1 MSETVFQTLRSTALR
16 ALAKAASSGHLDLDD
31 ATFTVQKH
39 FPSLGKASQAEA
51 IAGLRW
57 LGTVAR
63 DAKSAAAML
72 TLLADARESLERARE
87 DIALVWTG
95 PDSLGAENRDT
106 APVMEA
112 MFAGATKSVL
122 LAGYNFQPGAHFD
135 ALRAALAA
143 HPTLRVEVFA
153 HVFRK
158 PGHTEAES
166 IAAHRKML
174 HKAFGDEVMPRLDV
188 WQPAHALA
196 SKASFS
202 LHAKVVVVDRR
213 QVLVTSANFSF
224 SAQET
229 NIELG
234 LQLDDH
240 ALANRIHAQF
250 LGLCKHHHMV
260 RFT

>member
-1 MSETVFQTLRSTALR
+1 MSERAFPTLRATVLR
-16 ALAKAASSGHLDLDD
+16 ALAKAASSGHLDLTD
-31 ATFTVQKH
+31 ATFAVQKH
-39 FPSLGKASQAEA
+39 LPALGTAGQSEA
-51 IAGLRW
+51 AAGLRW

-63 DAKSAAAML
+63 DAKSAAAVL
-72 TLLADARESLERARE
+72 TLLADAREALERARE

-106 APVMEA
+106 APVIEA

-122 LAGYNFQPGAHFD
+122 LSGYNFQPGAHFD
-135 ALRAALAA
+135 ALRAALSA
-143 HPTLRVEVFA
+143 HPTLEVDVFA
-153 HVFRK
+153 HLFRK
-158 PGHTEAES
+158 PRRSEAES
-166 IAAHRKML
+166 VAAHRAML
-174 HKAFGDEVMPRLDV
+174 HAAFGAEIVPRLRV

-196 SKASFS
+196 QKASFS

-234 LQLDDH
+234 LQLDDR
-240 ALANRIHAQF
+240 ALANRIHDQF

-260 RFT
+260 RFA